1 MSCGAGLSQFY
12 KAVFSHHSETPEVYC
27 GEFRQLAG
35 KTFGCAGP
43 SARLRSQT
51 CGKVDAG
58 AVAARRDQ
66 HDSSCRSAVCSL
78 P

>member
-35 KTFGCAGP
+35 KTFGCAGLP
-43 SARLRSQT
+43 ARHWSQT
-51 CGKVDAG
+51 CVEVDAR
-58 AVAARRDQ
+58 AVAA
-66 HDSSCRSAVCSL
+66 
-78 P
+78 